1 LRGRRGDDIGDKK
14 GGEMTEDTMTSR
26 ERVLKLFAGEEIDRP
41 PCFSGMGN
49 VTTEGLKKFGYK
61 FAAVHSDAKM
71 MADSAAST
79 YKLFGF
85 ECGVVPFD
93 LCVEAEAL
101 GCEINVYAHVEDILY
116 PTIKTKLVN
125 NEEEMDITIPS
136 GLADKGRIPLMK
148 EAIRLVKEDIGKEAA
163 VGTYVLG
170 PFTLAGQIMELN
182 TLLKLSFKKPDK
194 VGALLDILADAIIVV
209 AREYEKAGA
218 DYITVREMGA
228 TSDVLS
234 PRVFKNLILPYLKK
248 IFAGLKSNNVLHI
261 CGKTNDIAVFML
273 ESGAGAISVDQK
285 NDIVETRKKIDE
297 DALLFGNY
305 DPYNVL
311 VSGTP
316 EQVREAV
323 TQCMNNGVNA
333 VWPGCD
339 IWPTVPPENFHAMMD
354 EVKKYRR

>member
-1 LRGRRGDDIGDKK
+1 
-14 GGEMTEDTMTSR
+14 MPDTMTPR
-26 ERVLKLFAGEEIDRP
+26 ERVLKLFAGEKTDRP

-49 VTTEGLKKFGYK
+49 VTAEGLKKFGYK

-79 YKLFGF
+79 YRLFGF
-85 ECGVVPFD
+85 ECAVVPFD
-93 LCVEAEAL
+93 LCVEAEAM
-101 GCEINVYAHVEDILY
+101 GCEINVYSHLEDILY
-116 PTIKTKLVN
+116 PTIKTKLIN
-125 NEEEMDITIPS
+125 TEDEMEIQVPS
-136 GLADKGRIPLMK
+136 DLSTRGRVPMMK
-148 EAIRLVKEDIGKEAA
+148 EVIGLLKSDIGDDVAIGA
-163 VGTYVLG
+163 HVLG

-194 VGALLDILADAIIVV
+194 VGKLLDMLADTLLVI
-209 AREYEKAGA
+209 AREYEEAGA

-248 IFAGLKSNNVLHI
+248 IFAGLKKDNVVHI
-261 CGKTNDIAVFML
+261 CGKTNDIAVSMV
-273 ESGAGAISVDQK
+273 ESGAKAISVDQK
-285 NDIVETRKKIDE
+285 NDVADTRKKIGD

-305 DPYNVL
+305 DPYNIL

-316 EQVREAV
+316 EQVRE
-323 TQCMNNGVNA
+323 TIRQCLDNGVNA

>member
-1 LRGRRGDDIGDKK
+1 
-14 GGEMTEDTMTSR
+14 MPDTMTPR
-26 ERVLKLFAGEEIDRP
+26 ERVLKIFAGEETDRP
-41 PCFSGMGN
+41 ACFSGMGN
-49 VTTEGLKKFGYK
+49 VTAEGLKKFGYK

-71 MADSAAST
+71 MADSAASS

-85 ECGVVPFD
+85 ECAVVPFD
-93 LCVEAEAL
+93 LCVEAEAM
-101 GCEINVYAHVEDILY
+101 GCEINVYSHLEDILY
-116 PTIKTKLVN
+116 PTIKTKLIN
-125 NEEEMDITIPS
+125 TEDEMEIQIPS
-136 GLADKGRIPLMK
+136 DLSTRGRVPMMK
-148 EAIRLVKEDIGKEAA
+148 EVIRLLKEDVGNDVAIGAH
-163 VGTYVLG
+163 VLG

-194 VGALLDILADAIIVV
+194 VGKLLDLLADVLIIV
-209 AREYEKAGA
+209 AREYENAGA

-248 IFAGLKSNNVLHI
+248 IFSGLKKDNVVHI
-261 CGKTNDIAVFML
+261 CGKTNDIAVFMV
-273 ESGAGAISVDQK
+273 ESGAKAISVDQK
-285 NDIVETRKKIDE
+285 NDVVDTRKKIGD

-311 VSGTP
+311 VSGTL
-316 EQVREAV
+316 EQVRE
-323 TQCMNNGVNA
+323 TIKQCMDNGVNA

>member
-1 LRGRRGDDIGDKK
+1 
-14 GGEMTEDTMTSR
+14 MTENAMTPR
-26 ERVLKLFAGEEIDRP
+26 DRVLKLFKGEKVDRP

-49 VTTEGLKKFGYK
+49 VTTEGLKKYGYK
-61 FAAVHSDAKM
+61 FASLHASAKM
-71 MADSAAST
+71 MSETAAST

-93 LCVEAEAL
+93 LCVEAEAI
-101 GCEINVYAHVEDILY
+101 GCEINVYAHMEDILY
-116 PTIKTKLVN
+116 PTIKKKLIN
-125 NEEEMDITIPS
+125 KEDEMEITIPPDLS
-136 GLADKGRIPLMK
+136 VRGRIPLVK
-148 EAIRLVKEDIGKEAA
+148 EAIGLIKADIGSEVAI
-163 VGTYVLG
+163 GTYVLG

-182 TLLKLSFKKPDK
+182 ELLKLSFKKPDK
-194 VGALLDILADAIIVV
+194 VGRLLDILADAIIVV
-209 AREYEKAGA
+209 AKEYEKAGA

-248 IFAGLKSNNVLHI
+248 IFAGLKPINVLHI

-273 ESGAGAISVDQK
+273 ESGARAISVDQK
-285 NDIVETRKKIDE
+285 NNAAETRKKIGG

-305 DPYNVL
+305 DPYNIL

-316 EQVREAV
+316 ENVRETV
-323 TQCMNNGVNA
+323 RKCIDDGVSA

-339 IWPTVPPENFHAMMD
+339 IWPTVPPDNINAMMD

>member
-1 LRGRRGDDIGDKK
+1 LQERPANDSGVKK
-14 GGEMTEDTMTSR
+14 GGHMPDSMTPR
-26 ERVLKLFAGEEIDRP
+26 ERVLKLFAGEETDRP

-49 VTTEGLKKFGYK
+49 VTAEGLKKFGYK
-61 FAAVHSDAKM
+61 FAAVHSGAKM
-71 MADSAAST
+71 MADSAASS

-85 ECGVVPFD
+85 ECAVVPFD
-93 LCVEAEAL
+93 LCVEAEAM
-101 GCEINVYAHVEDILY
+101 GCEINVYSHLDDILY
-116 PTIKTKLVN
+116 PTIKTKLIN
-125 NEEEMDITIPS
+125 TEDEMEIQIPS
-136 GLADKGRIPLMK
+136 DLATRGRVPMMKDVIGLLKNDVGN
-148 EAIRLVKEDIGKEAA
+148 EVAIGAH
-163 VGTYVLG
+163 VLG

-194 VGALLDILADAIIVV
+194 VGTLLDMLADALLVI
-209 AREYEKAGA
+209 ARQYEDAGA

-248 IFAGLKSNNVLHI
+248 IFAGLKKDTVVHI
-261 CGKTNDIAVFML
+261 CGKTNDIAVFMV
-273 ESGAGAISVDQK
+273 ESGAKAISVDQK
-285 NDIVETRKKIDE
+285 NDVADTRKKIGA

-305 DPYNVL
+305 DPYNIL

-316 EQVREAV
+316 EQVRE
-323 TQCMNNGVNA
+323 TMKQCMDNGVNA

>member
-1 LRGRRGDDIGDKK
+1 
-14 GGEMTEDTMTSR
+14 MTSR
-26 ERVLKLFAGEEIDRP
+26 ERVLKLFAGEETDRP
-41 PCFSGMGN
+41 ACFSGMGN
-49 VTTEGLKKFGYK
+49 VTAEGLKKFGYK

-71 MADSAAST
+71 MADSAASS

-85 ECGVVPFD
+85 ECAVVPFD
-93 LCVEAEAL
+93 LCVEAEAM
-101 GCEINVYAHVEDILY
+101 GCEINVYSHLEDILY
-116 PTIKTKLVN
+116 PTIKTKLIN
-125 NEEEMDITIPS
+125 TEDEMDIQVPS
-136 GLADKGRIPLMK
+136 DLAMRGRVPLMK
-148 EAIRLVKEDIGKEAA
+148 DVIGLLRNDIGNDVAIGA
-163 VGTYVLG
+163 HVLG
-170 PFTLAGQIMELN
+170 PFTLAGQVMELN

-194 VGALLDILADAIIVV
+194 VGKLLDMLADALLVI
-209 AREYEKAGA
+209 AREYEDAGA

-248 IFAGLKSNNVLHI
+248 IFTGLKKDNVVHI
-261 CGKTNDIAVFML
+261 CGKTNDIAVSMV
-273 ESGAGAISVDQK
+273 ESGANAISVDQK
-285 NDIVETRKKIDE
+285 NDIVDTRKKIGD

-311 VSGTP
+311 VSGTQ
-316 EQVREAV
+316 EQVRE
-323 TQCMNNGVNA
+323 TMKQCLDNGVNA

>member
-1 LRGRRGDDIGDKK
+1 
-14 GGEMTEDTMTSR
+14 MPDTMTSR
-26 ERVLKLFAGEEIDRP
+26 ERVLKLFAGEETDRP

-49 VTTEGLKKFGYK
+49 VTAEGLKKFGYK

-79 YKLFGF
+79 YRLFGF
-85 ECGVVPFD
+85 ECAVVPFD
-93 LCVEAEAL
+93 LCVEAEAM
-101 GCEINVYAHVEDILY
+101 GCEINVYSHLEDILY
-116 PTIKTKLVN
+116 PTIKTKLIN
-125 NEEEMDITIPS
+125 TEDEMEIQVPS
-136 GLADKGRIPLMK
+136 DLSTRGRVPMMK
-148 EAIRLVKEDIGKEAA
+148 EVIALLKSDIGNEVAIGA
-163 VGTYVLG
+163 HVLG

-194 VGALLDILADAIIVV
+194 VGKLLDMLADTLLVI
-209 AREYEKAGA
+209 AREYEDAGA

-248 IFAGLKSNNVLHI
+248 IFAGLKKDNVVHI
-261 CGKTNDIAVFML
+261 CGKTNDIAVSMV
-273 ESGAGAISVDQK
+273 ESGAKAISVDQK
-285 NDIVETRKKIDE
+285 NDVADTRKKIGD

-305 DPYNVL
+305 DPYNIL

-316 EQVREAV
+316 EQVRE
-323 TQCMNNGVNA
+323 TIRQCLDNGVNA